1 MKRRTAGRRTTKIA
15 GIILGVGVLL
25 GLKGITAN
33 GMESQ
38 SDDLTE
44 NVGSSFFEE
53 TDLTEMDEML
63 ETLFPEETDR
73 FADLVNGV
81 ISGEMPGREW
91 ILRVLKKGIFGAAAA
106 NRKAILQLILLAL
119 VSAVFL
125 RFAEVFQT
133 RQVSEISFYMIYFL
147 MIGICI
153 RSFQSASVW
162 VTEGLGKL
170 TGFVKVLYP
179 IFFAAVTVAKGS
191 ASSGAFYHLAVI
203 LIVVVE
209 EVLLHLMIPMIHMY
223 VMIRILNSLQK
234 EDYLYRFAELM
245 ETVIGWSL
253 KTLMGC
259 MIGLNVVQ
267 GMLGP
272 AVDAI
277 RRKALTKGVEAIP
290 GIGDALGGTAEV
302 LMGTAA
308 LIKNGIG
315 IAGAVICVGICLAP
329 LIQLAVITLGYQFAA
344 AVVQPVSD
352 ARIAECLSGVGD
364 GCRMLLKCVFVSG
377 MLFLLTIAIAV
388 YTTGMT

>member
-1 MKRRTAGRRTTKIA
+1 MKKRIVGRITTRIAVIIIAAGLLFGLN
-15 GIILGVGVLL
+15 GIL
-25 GLKGITAN
+25 AN

-38 SDDLTE
+38 GESLTE
-44 NVGSSFFEE
+44 NVSDRFFEE
-53 TDLTEMDEML
+53 TDLTEMDQMIEN
-63 ETLFPEETDR
+63 LFPNETR
-73 FADLVNGV
+73 GFADLVKKLL
-81 ISGEMPGREW
+81 SGEMSGGEW
-91 ILRVLKKGIFGAAAA
+91 ILRALKNGIFGAAAA
-106 NRKAILQLILLAL
+106 NRKAILQLIVMAL

-125 RFAEVFQT
+125 QFSEVFQT
-133 RQVSEISFYMIYFL
+133 RQVSEISFYMICFL
-147 MIGICI
+147 SIGICI
-153 RSFQSASVW
+153 HSFQSASGW

-170 TGFVKVLYP
+170 IRFVKVLYP

-191 ASSGAFYHLAVI
+191 VSSGAFYHLAVV
-203 LIVVVE
+203 LIVLVE

-234 EDYLYRFAELM
+234 EDYLSRFAELM
-245 ETVIGWSL
+245 ETVISWSL
-253 KTLMGC
+253 KTLMGG

-272 AVDAI
+272 AVDAV
-277 RRKALTKGVEAIP
+277 RRRAVTKGIEAIP

-315 IAGAVICVGICLAP
+315 IAGAVICVGICMTP

-364 GCRMLLKCVFVSG
+364 GCRMLLRCVFISG
-377 MLFLLTIAIAV
+377 ILFLLTIAIAV